1 MAFKFLLFG
10 VLAYTVSAA
19 LIPQQIA
26 LLQNNDGGSDLI
38 QRQQN
43 TMLDSRTIN
52 NEQLRRQDE
61 YARNIDQ
68 SSDLIQ
74 SDFLRQQSNRLRDNE
89 YRRTNYLYNN
99 NQQQRNVYQS
109 QEQDQISRQR
119 PDANYLLT
127 QLQNQLQ
134 RQLLGE
140 SFLISQATNNY
151 PILRSWTSPYSS
163 RVTFNSPLVSYRY

>member
-1 MAFKFLLFG
+1 MA
-10 VLAYTVSAA
+10 AR
-19 LIPQQIA
+19 IPQQSMG
-26 LLQNNDGGSDLI
+26 LLQNNDGSNLI

-43 TMLDSRTIN
+43 TLLDNQSAN

-61 YARNIDQ
+61 YLRNIDH
-68 SSDLIQ
+68 SAISIQ
-74 SDFLRQQSNRLRDNE
+74 NPNFQQQSNRLQDNE
-89 YRRTNYLYNN
+89 YRRTNYFYDG
-99 NQQQRNVYQS
+99 NQQNRNIYQT

-119 PDANYLLT
+119 PDANLLLN

-134 RQLLGE
+134 RQLLE
-140 SFLISQATNNY
+140 EPLLIAQATNNY